1 MKLRIL
7 HNQMEDVEGLDNEY
21 PYTCHYVDLRH
32 TQIPWHWHEALE
44 INLVKEGSICVST
57 TEKTCRFEKNEAFF
71 INSNVLA
78 SMTVDEH
85 CNMESHLF
93 HGVFLSGH
101 FKSIFETKYLTPVT
115 QNGNISLVCIRGE
128 SPPQKQILSKL
139 RQLGNLQTQ
148 KDQEFQTRNLL
159 SEIWLNLLEEL
170 NRADT
175 QTRSTKNQDRLL
187 SMLAYIHD
195 NYAQKITLEQ
205 IADAASVSTR
215 ECLRCFQSSIQQSP
229 LEYLITYRIRAA
241 QKLLTETQFS
251 VTEVAL
257 QTGFNSSAY
266 FAKVFRSCCGTTPLT
281 YRKDKQRRS
290 E

>member
-7 HNQMEDVEGLDNEY
+7 HNQMEDVEGLNNEY
-21 PYTCHYVDLRH
+21 PYTCHHVDIQH

-57 TEKTCRFEKNEAFF
+57 TEGRFRFEKNEAFF

-78 SMTVDEH
+78 SMTVDES
-85 CNMESHLF
+85 CIMESHLF

-115 QNGNISLVCIRGE
+115 QNRNIRLVCIRGE
-128 SPPQKQILSKL
+128 SQPQKQILSKL
-139 RQLGNLQTQ
+139 RQLGQLQTR

-170 NRADT
+170 NRTDA

-187 SMLAYIHD
+187 SMLAYIHEH
-195 NYAQKITLEQ
+195 YTEKITLEQ
-205 IADAASVSTR
+205 IADAACVSTR
-215 ECLRCFQSSIQQSP
+215 ECLRCFQSGIQQSP
-229 LEYLITYRIRAA
+229 LDYLITYRIRSA
-241 QKLLTETQFS
+241 QKLLTETELPI
-251 VTEVAL
+251 TEVAL

-266 FAKVFRSCCGTTPLT
+266 FAKVFRNCCGTTPLA
-281 YRKDKQRRS
+281 YRKDKKRS
-290 E
+290 IC